1 MSSKSHRLQKTAAR
15 MFVYGSGNREIMD
28 SLGIKRFSTIRRWK
42 ESPVFLA
49 ETERFQAELRAQ
61 LPMRMLRLFDYFL
74 DASERVMRVEEL
86 DPKNLSMVLAM
97 MESFEKEGIIM
108 MKPPENR
115 LRAVPD
121 SAETVPNRSQNV
133 PNGSEIVPG
142 SA

>member
-1 MSSKSHRLQKTAAR
+1 
-15 MFVYGSGNREIMD
+15 
-28 SLGIKRFSTIRRWK
+28 
-42 ESPVFLA
+42 
-49 ETERFQAELRAQ
+49 
-61 LPMRMLRLFDYFL
+61 
-74 DASERVMRVEEL
+74 MRVEEL